1 MPTSSRSKCTVSSL
15 SAEKRELCGSITRL
29 LLPTFMLVTNE
40 QLPLNVLHIGHAVGA
55 AHDNGSWLLAFGCL
69 HLPRRASSL

>member
-1 MPTSSRSKCTVSSL
+1 
-15 SAEKRELCGSITRL
+15 

-55 AHDNGSWLLAFGCL
+55 AHDNGSWLLAFSVVSTSRGE
-69 HLPRRASSL
+69 HLRCRPLRRHAQTVCTIET